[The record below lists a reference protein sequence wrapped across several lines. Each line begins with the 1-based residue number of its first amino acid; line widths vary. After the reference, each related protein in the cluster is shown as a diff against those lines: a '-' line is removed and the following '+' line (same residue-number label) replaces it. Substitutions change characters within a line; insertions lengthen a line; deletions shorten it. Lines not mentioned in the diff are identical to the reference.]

1 MAARGY
7 CRANF
12 QGDAVFDVAGLD
24 CILEEG
30 EADKSRYTENSSK
43 HSRFANLVVVNF
55 VAAVRTGGD
64 GMKFLSALRGGVSG
78 LDRLCEICST
88 VPFSITG
95 TGTRHANLQRPLQ
108 K

>member
-24 CILEEG
+24 CVSEEG
-30 EADKSRYTENSSK
+30 EADKSCYTQNASK

-64 GMKFLSALRGGVSG
+64 GMKFLSALRG
-78 LDRLCEICST
+78 
-88 VPFSITG
+88 
-95 TGTRHANLQRPLQ
+95 A
-108 K
+108 